1 MNFLRAIFYR
11 KMPAACPDVVLPDLA
26 PLLSPRVATEPA
38 RRSPI
43 TAVASEKT
51 PPVPLDPVAEL
62 RRARALA
69 DQGDLERTGE
79 LCETTLARDRL
90 NADAHLLLA
99 AIHPERGQL
108 VAVLAAL
115 RHAIYLAPDSAPA
128 HFLMGCLLV
137 CDRVSADEGGAVW
150 RPSWVS

>member
-62 RRARALA
+62 RRARAP
-69 DQGDLERTGE
+69 
-79 LCETTLARDRL
+79 RDRL